1 MAQSKVE
8 ELLASRRSTSGIA
21 PAAPA
26 TEADKFS
33 LILIGE
39 KMEEN
44 FLELKFRSG
53 LRTAFPYS
61 DILFMNYDPDS
72 GSLDVDFGGFLV
84 TVKGRGLGERVFD
97 GIKQRRVVW
106 LKEAD
111 SAMQDHAANDLFI
124 GEILVTPPDSGQAV
138 AA

>member
-1 MAQSKVE
+1 MAQSTVE
-8 ELLASRRSTSGIA
+8 KILESRRSASGA
-21 PAAPA
+21 GTAVSVSDN
-26 TEADKFS
+26 DKFS
-33 LILIGE
+33 LILIGD

-44 FLELKFRSG
+44 FLELKFRTG

-84 TVKGRGLGERVFD
+84 TVKGRGLGDRVFD
-97 GIKQRRVVW
+97 GIKQKRVVW

-111 SAMQDHAANDLFI
+111 SEMQDHSANELFI
-124 GEILVTPPDSGQAV
+124 GEILVTPPDTGQA
-138 AA
+138 AAA